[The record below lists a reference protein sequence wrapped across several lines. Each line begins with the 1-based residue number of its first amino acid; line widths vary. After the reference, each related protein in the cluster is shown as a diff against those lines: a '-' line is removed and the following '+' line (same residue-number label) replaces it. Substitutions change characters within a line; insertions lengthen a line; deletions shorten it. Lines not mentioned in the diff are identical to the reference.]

1 MTLYPAA
8 ALIRIIGVMARRLLF
23 LAFALLV
30 LPASARAQLRADEL
44 TRLGPDS
51 AGLRAILE
59 RAGAADLPAELLV
72 DKVREGL
79 AKGVPPGRIVAVVT
93 GLERALGQARVEAQP
108 YAGAKPPRGLLRA
121 LVEAHAAGVRDGDTV
136 EVMRAGGRDRAIQ
149 VLTDLVQRG
158 YPPGPAARAVAGVA
172 RKPTVLEQLVG
183 HAERL
188 RGNDAVPRLEVL
200 DALTRANAQGL
211 GIDHAEQ
218 LLRRQERGDA
228 EGNSGRGSDRET
240 SGVRGPRSGGIAPPG
255 QSKSPR

>member
-1 MTLYPAA
+1 
-8 ALIRIIGVMARRLLF
+8 MARRLLF

-136 EVMRAGGRDRAIQ
+136 E
-149 VLTDLVQRG
+149 
-158 YPPGPAARAVAGVA
+158 
-172 RKPTVLEQLVG
+172 
-183 HAERL
+183 
-188 RGNDAVPRLEVL
+188 
-200 DALTRANAQGL
+200 
-211 GIDHAEQ
+211 
-218 LLRRQERGDA
+218 
-228 EGNSGRGSDRET
+228 
-240 SGVRGPRSGGIAPPG
+240 
-255 QSKSPR
+255 